1 MCAFFSSLIIRY
13 SAKYYVLIIP
23 FHAFDK
29 CFRVKFLYIPP
40 KQNKKKTA
48 TQIEGRIRSHF
59 TDAHTRKCKSLKQN
73 LHRFIYAKC
82 VKMLR
87 SAFCISIEYRTKL
100 TTLNKA
106 LTIHSTIKKM
116 VNIFIGKNMMN
127 AYANTWR
134 QIKCA
139 GIWN

>member
-1 MCAFFSSLIIRY
+1 MRSINVFESNFY
-13 SAKYYVLIIP
+13 T
-23 FHAFDK
+23 
-29 CFRVKFLYIPP
+29 FRRNKI
-40 KQNKKKTA
+40 KKKTA

-134 QIKCA
+134 
-139 GIWN
+139 